1 MFASTA
7 ARRLSLLATRL
18 FSTTTAT
25 MSNNGTATTT
35 TNAEFATFAAGCFW
49 GVQHLFD
56 KHYKTKGLLASE
68 VGYANGLSS
77 ATNPTYKQVCT
88 GTTNHAEVVRLQFD
102 PAQVSYEELV
112 TFFFRIHDPTT
123 VNRQGPDV
131 GTQYR
136 SGIYYYSP
144 AQKETAE
151 VVKQRVQKYF
161 PKPIA
166 TEITPIDQFYTAED
180 YHQKYLVKNPDGY
193 ECPSHF
199 VREFKG

>member
-1 MFASTA
+1 MTS
-7 ARRLSLLATRL
+7 
-18 FSTTTAT
+18 
-25 MSNNGTATTT
+25 NGTATNT
-35 TNAEFATFAAGCFW
+35 EFATFAAGCFW

-56 KHYKTKGLLASE
+56 KHYKAKGLLASE
-68 VGYANGLSS
+68 VGYANGLAS

-102 PAQVSYEELV
+102 PTKVSYDELV
-112 TFFFRIHDPTT
+112 TFFFRIHDPTD

-144 AQKETAE
+144 AQKATAE
-151 VVKQRVQKYF
+151 AVKQRVQKYF
-161 PKPIA
+161 PKPIT

-199 VREFKG
+199 VREFKD